1 MSGDRVRAGG
11 GPVHHGYW
19 SHETV
24 PCSDKQRHMT
34 ETIKPSHT
42 SSGNYMIYSESWDNK
57 KLDFEFF

>member
-19 SHETV
+19 SHGTV

-34 ETIKPSHT
+34 ETIKPFHNL
-42 SSGNYMIYSESWDNK
+42 SGN
-57 KLDFEFF
+57 